1 MKINPFKPNSPVNPG
16 VFVGRINELDR
27 LEAALAQTCVDEPAH
42 FMVTGERGIG
52 KTSLLLY
59 LNYVA
64 KGQIPVDGRTFR
76 FLVLNLDVDQ
86 TTTQVGLVR
95 RIQTHLD
102 NELGKSER
110 ARTFLKEA
118 WSLIQRVRIMDSGVD
133 SVDQTVCDEVALD
146 QFSISLANVARR
158 VCANTT
164 DSPFDARYEGILLLI
179 DEADNSAANFQLGSF
194 LKLLLER
201 LQRQDC
207 TRVLIGLAGLPELRQ
222 RLHDSHPSSLR
233 IFEEL
238 HLGRLS
244 IDEVG
249 RVIDL
254 CIKKGNEANP
264 LPTIITDEARTML
277 CNLSEGYPHFIQQF
291 GFSAYARDTDNSID
305 RADVENSAFGP
316 RCALEL
322 IGDRYYKND
331 FYNKIQKDSYRQVL
345 RIMADDLDGWVTRAK
360 IVSRFKGKT
369 LNNAIK
375 ALRDRHIILSKEG
388 EKGVYRLQHKGF
400 ALWIKLY
407 GDPDYIRKLQES
419 AAPRQMGVQ
428 PQQSPAPDSAPVAG
442 TESSKA

>member
-16 VFVGRINELDR
+16 VFVGRIAELER
-27 LEAALAQTCVDEPAH
+27 LEAALAQTCIDEPAH

-86 TTTQVGLVR
+86 STTQIGLVR
-95 RIQTHLD
+95 RIQNHLD

-110 ARTFLKEA
+110 ARTFLKDA
-118 WSLIQRVRIMDSGVD
+118 WSLLQRVRIMDSGIDAVD
-133 SVDQTVCDEVALD
+133 RTLCDEVTLD
-146 QFSISLANVARR
+146 QFSISLANVAQR
-158 VCANTT
+158 VCTSDS

-179 DEADNSAANFQLGSF
+179 DEADNSAANLNLGSF

-207 TRVLIGLAGLPELRQ
+207 TRVLVGLAGLPELRQ
-222 RLHDSHPSSLR
+222 KLHDSHPSSLR

-244 IDEVG
+244 DSEVG

-254 CIKKGNEANP
+254 CLEKGNEANQV
-264 LPTIITDEARTML
+264 PTSITDEARRML

-291 GFSAYARDTDNSID
+291 GFSAFARDIDNIID
-305 RADVENSAFGP
+305 RSDIENSAFGP

-322 IGDRYYKND
+322 IGDRYYRND
-331 FYNKIQKDSYRQVL
+331 FYNKIQQDSYRQVL
-345 RIMADDLDGWVTRAK
+345 RIMADDLNSWVTRAK
-360 IVSRFKGKT
+360 IAARFKGTKST

-407 GDPDYIRKLQES
+407 GDPDYIKKLQES
-419 AAPRQMGVQ
+419 ISQRQAESLTTEEAP
-428 PQQSPAPDSAPVAG
+428 
-442 TESSKA
+442 